1 MKSKICMVVSVAIVL
16 VLLAFASADAM
27 SSANYQLNWFT
38 PLSGSGGGPASSS
51 SYTAN
56 VTIGQTGT
64 GLSSSTNYAVKEG
77 YWAGTD
83 NPYHSFLP
91 VIKR

>member
-1 MKSKICMVVSVAIVL
+1 MSRWKAIVL
-16 VLLAFASADAM
+16 VLLAFASAGAM

-64 GLSSSTNYAVKEG
+64 GHSSSTNYVAEEG

-83 NPYHSFLP
+83 DPYRAFLP
-91 VIKR
+91 LIKR